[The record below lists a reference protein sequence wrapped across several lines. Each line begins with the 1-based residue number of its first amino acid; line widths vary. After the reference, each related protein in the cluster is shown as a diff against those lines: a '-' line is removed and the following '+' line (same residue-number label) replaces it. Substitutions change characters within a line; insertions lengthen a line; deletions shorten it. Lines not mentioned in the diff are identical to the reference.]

1 MRKII
6 YFRGGSVADFVIPD
20 DRFEA
25 FTADAAPG
33 VIHSEDDL
41 GKARVVLEDFLTDNP
56 EADAPATDLEI
67 LAACFVWNF
76 FNSHP
81 KDHMSIKGDVII
93 VDLNG
98 DGATIEYAS
107 VDDVPLTPGN

>member
-1 MRKII
+1 MRKVI
-6 YFRGGSVADFVIPD
+6 YFLGGSVADFVIPD

-25 FTADAAPG
+25 FSAHAAPE

-41 GKARVVLEDFLTDNP
+41 GKARTVLETFLTENP

-81 KDHMSIKGDVII
+81 KEDMSIKGDVII
-93 VDLNG
+93 VDLSG
-98 DGATIEYAS
+98 DAATIEYAS

>member
-1 MRKII
+1 MRKVV
-6 YFRGGSVADFVIPD
+6 YFCGGSVADFVIPD

-25 FTADAAPG
+25 FTDHMAPG

-41 GKARVVLEDFLTDNP
+41 GKARAVLEAFLTDNP
-56 EADAPATDLEI
+56 KADAPATDLEI

-81 KDHMSIKGDVII
+81 KEDMSIQGDVII
-93 VDLNG
+93 VDLSG

-107 VDDVPLTPGN
+107 VDDVPLSPGN

>member
-6 YFRGGSVADFVIPD
+6 YFRGGTVADFVIPE

-25 FTADAAPG
+25 FTTHASPD
-33 VIHSEDDL
+33 VVHSEDDL
-41 GKARVVLEDFLTDNP
+41 GKARAVLEAFVMANP
-56 EADAPATDLEI
+56 DADAAATDQEI

-81 KDHMSIKGDVII
+81 KDHMSIKGDVMI
-93 VDLNG
+93 VDLTG

-107 VDDVPLTPGN
+107 VDDVPLVPGN